1 MDNQREGRDVGLDLA
16 AVARLLADGTRA
28 EFCLALLD
36 GRAWTATELARR
48 AGVAASSATEHLN
61 VLVRGGLLVEE
72 RHGRHRYLRLAD
84 PRVMALI
91 ESLAA
96 LAPQH
101 APRPR
106 SLSGSGRQRA
116 LARARLCY
124 DHLAGE
130 LGLAVTDA
138 MADHGLLDWG
148 TDPSLTA
155 KGAAW
160 VNGLGIVLPDAS
172 ASRRPLVRACLDW
185 TERRP
190 HLGGAVGAAICGHA
204 LAAGWLTRIGTT
216 RALTLTDLGRRELRD
231 HIGLPATTALPPRDQ
246 EAE

>member
-1 MDNQREGRDVGLDLA
+1 MDHQREGRDIGVDLA
-16 AVARLLADGTRA
+16 AVARLLADRTRA
-28 EFCLALLD
+28 DFCLALLD

-72 RHGRHRYLRLAD
+72 RHGRHRYLRMTD
-84 PRVMALI
+84 PRVLALI

-96 LAPQH
+96 LAPH
-101 APRPR
+101 RTAEPR
-106 SLSGSGRQRA
+106 SLSGSGRRRA

-130 LGLAVTDA
+130 LGLAVTDS
-138 MADHGLLDWG
+138 MADRGLLAWG
-148 TDPSLTA
+148 SDPSLTA
-155 KGAAW
+155 QGAAW
-160 VNGLGIVLPDAS
+160 LDDLGIALPE

-190 HLGGAVGAAICGHA
+190 HLGGAVGAALCGHA
-204 LAAGWLTRIGTT
+204 LAAGWVTRIGTT
-216 RALTLTDLGRRELRD
+216 RALAVTELGSEALRD
-231 HIGLPATTALPPRDQ
+231 HIGLSAATEPPSHDRRQ
-246 EAE
+246 AR

>member
-1 MDNQREGRDVGLDLA
+1 MEGMDNQREGRDVGVDLA

-28 EFCLALLD
+28 DFCLALLD

-72 RHGRHRYLRLAD
+72 RHGRHRYLRMAD

-96 LAPQH
+96 LAPRH
-101 APRPR
+101 PPRPR
-106 SLSGSGRQRA
+106 SLSASGR
-116 LARARLCY
+116 ARALCY
-124 DHLAGE
+124 DHLAGK
-130 LGLAVTDA
+130 LGLAVTDS
-138 MADHGLLDWG
+138 MADRGLLEWG
-148 TDPSLTA
+148 SEPSLTV
-155 KGAAW
+155 KGATW
-160 VNGLGIVLPDAS
+160 LNDLGIALPD

-216 RALTLTDLGRRELRD
+216 RALTLTDLGRQELRD
-231 HIGLPATTALPPRDQ
+231 HIGLPADTELPPWDQ
-246 EAE
+246 GGG

>member
-1 MDNQREGRDVGLDLA
+1 MDHQREGRDVGVDLA

-28 EFCLALLD
+28 DFCLALLD
-36 GRAWTATELARR
+36 GRAWTAMELARH

-61 VLVRGGLLVEE
+61 VLVRGGLLAEE
-72 RHGRHRYLRLAD
+72 RHGRHRYLRMAD

-96 LAPQH
+96 LAPRH
-101 APRPR
+101 THRPR

-130 LGLAVTDA
+130 LGLAVTDS
-138 MADHGLLDWG
+138 MAGLGLLAWG
-148 TDPSLTA
+148 ADPSLTA
-155 KGAAW
+155 EGAAW
-160 VNGLGIVLPDAS
+160 LHDLGIALPD

-216 RALTLTDLGRRELRD
+216 RALALTDLGRHELRD
-231 HIGLPATTALPPRDQ
+231 HLGQPATTKLPPWDQ
-246 EAE
+246 EAD